1 MKHMRQKHTS
11 VWSPAAWRRWDLA
24 RMCCTNFE
32 VGSTVQSG
40 LPMASAAVAFY
51 RHAARLRSRQRLRGA
66 FSVARN
72 GVRGRH
78 VR

>member
-32 VGSTVQSG
+32 VGITVQSG
-40 LPMASAAVAFY
+40 LPMASAAVAFIAML
-51 RHAARLRSRQRLRGA
+51 RDCGPGNGCEARSLWHAMGCGA
-66 FSVARN
+66 DM
-72 GVRGRH
+72 
-78 VR
+78 